1 MNRLYPSSTSSST
14 YTLIVLAI
22 CLGLLSAC
30 GPKSKLR
37 DASSTM
43 EKPSVTTFSSAPV
56 ISQEIQYYLNLAQ
69 EESGLATA
77 LEGLSRLSQEA
88 PGPLREEAAFRR
100 VQVLLEK
107 QQPEGLFEAQQLIQ
121 RFPNHA
127 LTPYAYF
134 WIASW
139 WQSQAF
145 QSEIDSSINID
156 AINQSISALTLALK
170 HPRLTQQLAK
180 LSIDLGNLEIVHVSP
195 NDAIVWYIQA
205 AHVDGERQE
214 QWLRSAA
221 SLLSFSSLKM
231 LQEQGLISPTLD
243 SPLYLYVARSQLM
256 SGNTND
262 LKALDAYLSLENK
275 HLPVTRKIHA
285 WASGEIQEVYIGI
298 LLPLSGRYAL
308 FGEEALNGIRL
319 ALDEQAQSQHVH
331 LYVEDTHG
339 DDKAAIAAYQALI
352 LHNVD
357 WVIGPLLSSNTEAL
371 LPYLKKDIPIISL
384 SKENSLAEVSS
395 ALFVHNIAK
404 ETQAAFMAQ
413 YAYSQGIR
421 QMSVLHGVGQDE
433 YSEAQAFA
441 DTFTGLGG
449 EIQINIEINTAAS
462 NINHIAEL
470 NALRESTDD
479 EALLEELLSD
489 LDLFSPETEL
499 ETHLSTSME
508 GIYIATSGK
517 QVSALAGQLAYVDIR
532 DIALLG
538 SDRWADGHLLDDRG
552 RNLTSARFIQTS
564 DALNTSP
571 LLRHFHDVWG
581 AGVPTKIF
589 TTAYDS
595 TRIAVLLGSRLGLHG
610 EHAIQALHD
619 PEGFQSES
627 GHVTFDAQGVGHK
640 IFNIWRVG
648 GGKIIPASRL

>member
-22 CLGLLSAC
+22 CLGLLASC
-30 GPKSKLR
+30 GPKKELQHAGSML
-37 DASSTM
+37 
-43 EKPSVTTFSSAPV
+43 EKPSIATFSSAPV
-56 ISQEIQYYLNLAQ
+56 ISQEIQYYLDLAQ
-69 EESGLATA
+69 EENGLETA
-77 LEGLSRLSQEA
+77 LEGLLRLSQEA

-107 QQPEGLFEAQQLIQ
+107 QQPDGLFEAQQLIQ
-121 RFPNHA
+121 QFPNHA

-139 WQSQAF
+139 WQDQAF
-145 QSEIDSSINID
+145 QSEIDSGINIE

-170 HPRLTQQLAK
+170 HPRLTQRLAK
-180 LSIDLGNLEIVHVSP
+180 LSVDLGSLEIANVSP
-195 NDAIVWYIQA
+195 DDAIAWYIQA
-205 AHVDGERQE
+205 AHVDSERQE

-221 SLLSFSSLKM
+221 SLLSLASLKA
-231 LQEQGLISPTLD
+231 LQEQGLISPALD
-243 SPLYLYVARSQLM
+243 SSLYLHVARSQLM
-256 SGNTND
+256 AGNTHD
-262 LKALDAYLSLENK
+262 LQALDAYLSLEHK
-275 HLPVTRKIHA
+275 HLPITRKIHA
-285 WASGEIQEVYIGI
+285 WASGEIQDVYIGI

-339 DDKAAIAAYQALI
+339 DSTATIAAYHALT

-357 WVIGPLLSSNTEAL
+357 WMIGPLLSANTEAL
-371 LPYLKKDIPIISL
+371 LPYLEKDIPIISL
-384 SKENSLAEVSS
+384 SKENSLAEGSG
-395 ALFVHNIAK
+395 ALFIHNIAK

-421 QMSVLHGVGQDE
+421 QMSVIHGISRDE

-449 EIQINIEINTAAS
+449 EVQTNIEINTS

-470 NALRESTDD
+470 NTLRESTDD

-489 LDLFSPETEL
+489 LALFSPETEL

-508 GIYIATSGK
+508 GIYIATTGK

-538 SDRWADGHLLDDRG
+538 SDRWADDHLLDDRG

-564 DALNTSP
+564 DALNSSP

-595 TRIAVLLGSRLGLHG
+595 TRIAALLGSRLGLHG
-610 EHAIQALHD
+610 QYAIQALHD
-619 PEGFQSES
+619 SEGFQSES

-640 IFNIWRVG
+640 VFNIWRVG